1 MNKLLHRGIQ
11 LANKKKDIFI
21 RYILSET
28 IIYNLIK
35 SSISTFFIKEF
46 YFFVCD
52 STFFV
57 WHSL

>member
-11 LANKKKDIFI
+11 LANKKKKDIFI

-46 YFFVCD
+46 YFVCD